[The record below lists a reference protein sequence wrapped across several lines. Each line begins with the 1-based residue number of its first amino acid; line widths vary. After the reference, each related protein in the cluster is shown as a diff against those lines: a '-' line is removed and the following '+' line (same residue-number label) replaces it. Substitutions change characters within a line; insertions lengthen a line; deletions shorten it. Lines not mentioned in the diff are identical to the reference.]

1 LTKVSIDT
9 IIEMTRPSY
18 KEINQKIRQA
28 QKAISEHR
36 ISLINPISIAAD
48 ALELDFPVESIGSE
62 LTDIFGEI
70 TPNYYVG
77 QYPPQKSYEDNIAG
91 CELYSF
97 RWVSR
102 HLGCR
107 IYLKFTLKENHFW
120 LVSLHEDRA

>member
-1 LTKVSIDT
+1 
-9 IIEMTRPSY
+9 MTRPSY
-18 KEINQKIRQA
+18 REINQKIKQT

-48 ALELDFPVESIGSE
+48 ALELGFPVESIGSV
-62 LTDIFGEI
+62 LTDMLREI
-70 TPNYYVG
+70 TPNHYVG
-77 QYPPQKSYEDNIAG
+77 QNPPQKSYESKIAG

-107 IYLKFTLKENHFW
+107 TYLKFTIKYDQLW
-120 LVSLHEDRA
+120 LVSLHEDRV